1 MSFRACI
8 LTVSTK
14 GARGE
19 RVDESGEK
27 ISEALARVPAEI
39 VGRAVVSD
47 EVDDIQRQ
55 IREWLRAT
63 DPDLIVLTGG
73 TGLGPRDV
81 TPQAVEPLFDYLVP
95 GIAEA
100 MRAAGLRKT
109 PHAMLSRSLAG
120 VIGRTLVLA
129 LPGSPRGVVD
139 SLEAVMEALP
149 HGLRTLRG
157 EVSDAPAAHR
167 LRYDASEFPVVEVD
181 STFYAIPTEKT
192 AELWVART
200 PKDFT
205 FNAKAYA

>member
-1 MSFRACI
+1 MSFRACV

-19 RVDESGEK
+19 RIDESGEK
-27 ISEALARVPAEI
+27 ISEALARIPAEV

-47 EVDDIQRQ
+47 ELPDIQRQ
-55 IREWLRAT
+55 IREWLRVT

-81 TPQAVEPLFDYLVP
+81 TPQAVEPLLDYPVP

-109 PHAMLSRSLAG
+109 PHAMLSRSQDGSVGQPHLLAH
-120 VIGRTLVLA
+120 
-129 LPGSPRGVVD
+129 PGSPRGVVD

-149 HGLRTLRG
+149 HGLRNIR
-157 EVSDAPAAHR
+157 VAV
-167 LRYDASEFPVVEVD
+167 ASEHAVKKIIVRVGSKSGSP
-181 STFYAIPTEKT
+181 PG
-192 AELWVART
+192 
-200 PKDFT
+200 P
-205 FNAKAYA
+205 

>member
-1 MSFRACI
+1 MAFRACV

-27 ISEALARVPAEI
+27 ITEALARLPADV

-55 IREWLRAT
+55 VREWLRVT

-81 TPQAVEPLFDYLVP
+81 TPQAIEPLMDYPVP

-120 VIGRTLVLA
+120 VVGRTLVLA

-149 HGLRTLRG
+149 HGLRTLRNQ
-157 EVSDAPAAHR
+157 VSDSPTAHR
-167 LRYDASEFPVVEVD
+167 PS
-181 STFYAIPTEKT
+181 
-192 AELWVART
+192 
-200 PKDFT
+200 
-205 FNAKAYA
+205 

>member
-1 MSFRACI
+1 MPFRACI

-19 RVDESGEK
+19 RVDESGER
-27 ISEALARVPAEI
+27 IGEALARLPAEV

-55 IREWLRAT
+55 LRDWIRAV
-63 DPDLIVLTGG
+63 DPELIVLTGG

-81 TPQAVEPLFDYLVP
+81 TPQALTPMLDYAVP

-100 MRAAGLRKT
+100 MRAAGLKKT

-139 SLEAVMEALP
+139 SLDAVLEAIP
-149 HGLRTLRG
+149 HGLRTLRNQ
-157 EVSDAPAAHR
+157 VSDAPAAH
-167 LRYDASEFPVVEVD
+167 LPS
-181 STFYAIPTEKT
+181 
-192 AELWVART
+192 
-200 PKDFT
+200 
-205 FNAKAYA
+205 

>member
-1 MSFRACI
+1 MPTRACV

-19 RVDESGEK
+19 RVDESGER
-27 ISEALARVPAEI
+27 LAEMLQRLPAEI

-47 EVDDIQRQ
+47 DEQE
-55 IREWLRAT
+55 IRAQVGRFLET
-63 DPDLIVLTGG
+63 DPHLIVLTGG
-73 TGLGPRDV
+73 TGLGPRDR
-81 TPQAVEPLFDYLVP
+81 TPQALEPLLDYPVP

-120 VIGRTLVLA
+120 VCGRTLVLA
-129 LPGSPRGVVD
+129 LPGSPRGATD

-157 EVSDAPAAHR
+157 EVSDSPAAHR
-167 LRYDASEFPVVEVD
+167 PS
-181 STFYAIPTEKT
+181 
-192 AELWVART
+192 
-200 PKDFT
+200 
-205 FNAKAYA
+205 

>member
-1 MSFRACI
+1 MSFRACV

-14 GARGE
+14 GARGQ

-27 ISEALARVPAEI
+27 ISEALARIPADV
-39 VGRAVVSD
+39 VGRAIVSD
-47 EVDDIQRQ
+47 EVEDIQRQ
-55 IREWLRAT
+55 IHEWRRAT

-81 TPQAVEPLFDYLVP
+81 TPQAVEPLLDYSVP

-120 VIGRTLVLA
+120 VIGKTLLLA
-129 LPGSPRGVVD
+129 LPGSPRGVAD

-157 EVSDAPAAHR
+157 DISDAPAAHR
-167 LRYDASEFPVVEVD
+167 PR
-181 STFYAIPTEKT
+181 
-192 AELWVART
+192 
-200 PKDFT
+200 
-205 FNAKAYA
+205 